1 LARYVHFTRGQPKA
15 VNKKGFAPRLIMPGT
30 RKTKEEDNGQAGQG
44 DKILLENI
52 SLDLKCKKCIIELSL
67 LE

>member
-44 DKILLENI
+44 DKILLENRNSVNRFFLFSNPPWI
-52 SLDLKCKKCIIELSL
+52 P
-67 LE
+67 